1 MFRSIVNELIW
12 LVDNGAFIHRPVIS
26 KILDDGKDV
35 IQFLEYAL
43 PYKVDFSILNA
54 NDDRDFYMEL
64 FVRQYTGGAR
74 EKHFLAKNNGL
85 LFLIELCLMLSDQE
99 IFDAY
104 KDVKI
109 EWYAGKLKDEEM
121 WKLKYVGVK
130 HDEVKAY

>member
-12 LVDNGAFIHRPVIS
+12 LVDNGAFIDRPIIS

-43 PYKVDFSILNA
+43 PYKVDFSMLDA
-54 NDDRDFYMEL
+54 SDDRDFYMEL
-64 FVRQYTGGAR
+64 LVRQYTGGAR

-99 IFDAY
+99 IFDVY
-104 KDVKI
+104 KDADI
-109 EWYAGKLKDEEM
+109 EWYRGKLKDEEM
-121 WKLKYVGVK
+121 WKLKYVGVR